1 MKANA
6 MKHKDIL
13 ENILTRFV
21 KNLEDHGK
29 DWVKPW
35 LGSSNLQS
43 PINAT
48 TGYQYAGIN
57 WFNLIAIADA
67 RGFTSNRWATFNQWK
82 TVGRASAVPKGNGG
96 YVVKF
101 DKGFNP
107 ETEEAYA
114 YTKTYPVWNEAQ
126 LLDYVEPTP
135 PAKKNLVRQHQD
147 CEAFVQMINANV
159 EYGGSRACYTP
170 ATDTI
175 NMPNADAFVDTPDAT
190 ATQSFYSTLLHE
202 HIHWTGHESRLD
214 RLKAKGKF
222 TSDYAYEE
230 LIAELGSVILAVQL
244 GIEAQPT
251 PDHAKYINTWLT
263 GLKDEPNALTRAMTA
278 AGKAVAYLEAEKRKN
293 LMATLAAE

>member
-1 MKANA
+1 MKRDAF
-6 MKHKDIL
+6 L

-35 LGSSNLQS
+35 VGSSNLQS
-43 PINAT
+43 PINGA
-48 TGYQYAGIN
+48 TGYAYAGIN
-57 WFNLIAIADA
+57 WFNLIMTADA
-67 RGFTSNRWATFNQWK
+67 RGYTSNRWGSYKQW
-82 TVGRASAVPKGNGG
+82 TSIGRKVPKGNGSYVFYYGKG
-96 YVVKF
+96 Y
-101 DKGFNP
+101 DKDN
-107 ETEEAYA
+107 EKAYSFGKI
-114 YTKTYPVWNEAQ
+114 TPVWNESQ
-126 LLDYVEPTP
+126 LPDYVPP
-135 PAKKNLVRQHQD
+135 PAPTKKNLVVQHQD
-147 CEAFVQMINANV
+147 CEAFVQMVNANV

-202 HIHWTGHESRLD
+202 HVHWTGHESRLN
-214 RLKAKGKF
+214 RLKSKGKF

-244 GIEAQPT
+244 GLEVQPT

-263 GLKDEPNALTRAMTA
+263 GLKDEPRALVRAMSDA
-278 AGKAVAYLEAEKRKN
+278 SKAVACLEAEKRKN

>member
-1 MKANA
+1 MKRDAF
-6 MKHKDIL
+6 L

-35 LGSSNLQS
+35 VGSSNLQS
-43 PINAT
+43 PINGT
-48 TGYQYAGIN
+48 TGYAYAGIN
-57 WFNLIAIADA
+57 WFNLIATADA
-67 RGFTSNRWATFNQWK
+67 KGYTSNRWASYNQWK
-82 TVGRASAVPKGNGG
+82 GVGRASAIPKGNGSYVFYYGKG
-96 YVVKF
+96 Y
-101 DKGFNP
+101 DKDN
-107 ETEEAYA
+107 EKAYSFGKI
-114 YTKTYPVWNEAQ
+114 TPVWNEAQ

-135 PAKKNLVRQHQD
+135 PTKKNLVAQHQD
-147 CEAFVQMINANV
+147 SEAFVRLVNANV

-202 HIHWTGHESRLD
+202 HVHWTGHESRLN

-244 GIEAQPT
+244 GLEVQPT

-263 GLKDEPNALTRAMTA
+263 GLKDEPRALVKAMSDA
-278 AGKAVAYLEAEKRKN
+278 SKAVAYLESEKRKN
-293 LMATLAAE
+293 LMATAAE

>member
-6 MKHKDIL
+6 MKRDAFL

-35 LGSSNLQS
+35 VGSSNLQS
-43 PINAT
+43 PINGA
-48 TGYQYAGIN
+48 TGYAYAGIN
-57 WFNLIAIADA
+57 WFNLVMTADA
-67 RGFTSNRWATFNQWK
+67 RGYTSNRWGSYKQW
-82 TVGRASAVPKGNGG
+82 TSIGRKVPKGNGSYVFYYGKG
-96 YVVKF
+96 Y
-101 DKGFNP
+101 DKDN
-107 ETEEAYA
+107 EKAYSFGKI
-114 YTKTYPVWNEAQ
+114 TPVWNESQ
-126 LLDYVEPTP
+126 LPDYVPP
-135 PAKKNLVRQHQD
+135 PAPTKKNLVVQHQD
-147 CEAFVQMINANV
+147 CEAFVQMVNANV

-202 HIHWTGHESRLD
+202 HVHWTGHENRLN
-214 RLKAKGKF
+214 RLKSKGKF

-244 GIEAQPT
+244 GLEVQPT
-251 PDHAKYINTWLT
+251 PDHAKYINNWLT
-263 GLKDEPNALTRAMTA
+263 GLKDEPRALVRAMSDA
-278 AGKAVAYLEAEKRKN
+278 SKAVAYLESEKRKN
-293 LMATLAAE
+293 LMATAAE